1 MSRFK
6 NPHLQPLGTKTVSRY
21 ELFLDHKD
29 DGDSVSHSHYDN
41 QGRLELLNQLNE
53 TIEASFQF
61 KLSSFEDE
69 AEPVWSKR
77 RKLAHEGEYKE
88 EMKPQEPLPALR
100 LISDQQV
107 VSISLEPRPSKPP
120 RCYRGR
126 EYEDDQQT
134 AGERRQRAQSV
145 AVDIEWLI
153 QESKIPYQL
162 LPRNHGM
169 QSRRHS

>member
-1 MSRFK
+1 MNSFWI
-6 NPHLQPLGTKTVSRY
+6 TKT
-21 ELFLDHKD
+21 
-29 DGDSVSHSHYDN
+29 
-41 QGRLELLNQLNE
+41 QLNE

-69 AEPVWSKR
+69 AEPVRSKR
-77 RKLAHEGEYKE
+77 RKLAHEGEYKAVLE

-107 VSISLEPRPSKPP
+107 VSISLEPRPLKPP

-134 AGERRQRAQSV
+134 TGERRQRAQSV
-145 AVDIEWLI
+145 AVDIE
-153 QESKIPYQL
+153 
-162 LPRNHGM
+162 R
-169 QSRRHS
+169 